1 MNLKLNTKLKN
12 LYSYLRSKFLSAITG
27 RWILNVF
34 GPILAVVIFACI
46 ILCVFVRN
54 FYIMSANNSLKADA
68 ESTSRYF
75 ETFVYPQY
83 RDFDTSAQLLISDFD
98 KKNIMEMQ
106 VSNLSGKITYSSAG
120 FSLSELNITPDVV
133 EARDGK
139 NSTWSGELETTKER
153 IISVSVPLYNT
164 ENKICGTIRMIS
176 SLENLYDTLG
186 IIYLIIW
193 TIGVFIIAL
202 TAFSGIYFIKSIV
215 IPVRQI
221 NDVALKIADGNMAT
235 DLLTVNSSDEIG
247 LLCNNINTMAN
258 RLSESEKVKNDFISQ
273 ISHELRTPIT
283 AIRGWSETMMAD
295 ETLDDFAK
303 RGATIIN
310 SETDR
315 LSKMVEEM
323 LDMSRM
329 QSGRLNITCSQF
341 DIISEF
347 EDTVFMMSERSKG
360 ENVSISYDFSEDSCL
375 INGDKDRLKQVFF
388 NVIDNAIKHSDPGS
402 EITATTI
409 KTDDSISFI
418 IEDFG
423 AGISKEDLPFIK
435 EMFYKGSSQKRGSGI
450 GLGVSDEIMRLHGGS
465 LEIESEFGIGTKV
478 TITLPIKEELQNDN
492 ADRSTDS

>member
-273 ISHELRTPIT
+273 ISQY
-283 AIRGWSETMMAD
+283 S
-295 ETLDDFAK
+295 
-303 RGATIIN
+303 N
-310 SETDR
+310 S
-315 LSKMVEEM
+315 
-323 LDMSRM
+323 
-329 QSGRLNITCSQF
+329 
-341 DIISEF
+341 
-347 EDTVFMMSERSKG
+347 
-360 ENVSISYDFSEDSCL
+360 SIS
-375 INGDKDRLKQVFF
+375 
-388 NVIDNAIKHSDPGS
+388 
-402 EITATTI
+402 
-409 KTDDSISFI
+409 
-418 IEDFG
+418 
-423 AGISKEDLPFIK
+423 
-435 EMFYKGSSQKRGSGI
+435 
-450 GLGVSDEIMRLHGGS
+450 
-465 LEIESEFGIGTKV
+465 
-478 TITLPIKEELQNDN
+478 
-492 ADRSTDS
+492 